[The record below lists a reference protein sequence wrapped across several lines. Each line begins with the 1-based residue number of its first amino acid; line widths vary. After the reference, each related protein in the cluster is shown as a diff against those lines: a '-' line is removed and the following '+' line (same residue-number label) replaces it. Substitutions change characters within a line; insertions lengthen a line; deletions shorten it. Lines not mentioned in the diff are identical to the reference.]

1 MPESRAPGEPPGE
14 TRPQSVLFMC
24 GQNVIRSPV
33 AEALARHYFGRSL
46 YVASAGV
53 RPGDPDPFAAAAL
66 EEVGLSLG
74 KHKPHTLEELEDL
87 NFDLIVTLAPEAHH
101 AALELTRRLPVE
113 VEYWPTMDPTIAAA
127 GSREQTLDAYR
138 AMRDALSTRIRDRF
152 RFAAKAR
159 V

>member
-1 MPESRAPGEPPGE
+1 MSGGPEPG
-14 TRPQSVLFMC
+14 RPQSVLFMC
-24 GQNVIRSPV
+24 GQNVIRSPM

-53 RPGDPDPFAAAAL
+53 RPGDNDPFAEAAL
-66 EEVGLSLG
+66 DEIGLTLG
-74 KHKPHTLEELEDL
+74 KHRPHTLEDLEDT

-113 VEYWPTMDPTIAAA
+113 VEYWPTMDPTLAAG

-138 AMRDALSTRIRDRF
+138 AMRDSLINRIKDRF
-152 RFAAKAR
+152 RYAAKAR

>member
-1 MPESRAPGEPPGE
+1 MAEGGGPGRL
-14 TRPQSVLFMC
+14 RPHSVLFMC

-53 RPGDPDPFAAAAL
+53 RPGDNDPFVAAAL
-66 EEVGLSLG
+66 DEIGLSLG
-74 KHKPHTLEELEDL
+74 KHRPHTLDDLEDL
-87 NFDLIVTLAPEAHH
+87 NFDLIVTLSPEAHH
-101 AALELTRRLPVE
+101 AALDLTGRFPVE
-113 VEYWPTMDPTIAAA
+113 VEYWPTMDPTVAAG
-127 GSREQTLDAYR
+127 GSREQTMNAYR
-138 AMRDALSTRIRDRF
+138 AMRDSLDDRIRDRF

>member
-1 MPESRAPGEPPGE
+1 MDEGGDQGK
-14 TRPQSVLFMC
+14 RPQSVLFMC

-53 RPGDPDPFAAAAL
+53 RPGDPDPFVEAAL
-66 EEVGLSLG
+66 EEVGLTLG
-74 KHKPHTLEELEDL
+74 KHKPHTLEDLEDL
-87 NFDLIVTLAPEAHH
+87 NFDLIVSLAPEAHH

-113 VEYWPTMDPTIAAA
+113 VEYWPTLDPTIAAG
-127 GSREQTLDAYR
+127 GSREQVLGAYR
-138 AMRDALSTRIRDRF
+138 AMRDSLTNRIRDRF
-152 RFAAKAR
+152 RPPRKAR

>member
-1 MPESRAPGEPPGE
+1 MAEGGAPGPS
-14 TRPQSVLFMC
+14 RPQSVLFMC

-53 RPGDPDPFAAAAL
+53 RPGENDPFVAAVL
-66 EEVGLSLG
+66 DEIGLSLG
-74 KHKPHTLEELEDL
+74 KHRPHTIDDLEDL

-101 AALELTRRLPVE
+101 AALDLTARYPVE
-113 VEYWPTMDPTIAAA
+113 VEYWPVMDPTMFEG
-127 GSREQTLDAYR
+127 GSREQTMDAYR
-138 AMRDALSTRIRDRF
+138 AMRDTLDDRIRDRF
-152 RFAAKAR
+152 RFASKAR

>member
-1 MPESRAPGEPPGE
+1 MADAGPPGPS
-14 TRPQSVLFMC
+14 RPQSVLFMC
-24 GQNVIRSPV
+24 GQNVIRSV
-33 AEALARHYFGRSL
+33 MAEVLARHYFGRSL

-53 RPGDPDPFAAAAL
+53 RPGDNDPFVASAL
-66 EEVGLSLG
+66 DEIGLTIG
-74 KHKPHTLEELEDL
+74 KHRPHSLDDLEDL

-101 AALELTRRLPVE
+101 AALDLTARYPVE
-113 VEYWPTMDPTIAAA
+113 VEYWPTVDPTMFAG

-138 AMRDALSTRIRDRF
+138 NVRDTLDDRIRDRF

>member
-1 MPESRAPGEPPGE
+1 MAEGGAPGPS
-14 TRPQSVLFMC
+14 RPQSVLFMC

-53 RPGDPDPFAAAAL
+53 RPGENDPFVAAVL
-66 EEVGLSLG
+66 DEIGLSLG
-74 KHKPHTLEELEDL
+74 KHRPHTIDDLEDL

-101 AALELTRRLPVE
+101 AALDLTARYPVE
-113 VEYWPTMDPTIAAA
+113 VEYWPVMDPTMFEG
-127 GSREQTLDAYR
+127 GSREQTMDAYR
-138 AMRDALSTRIRDRF
+138 AMRDTLDDRIRDRF

>member
-1 MPESRAPGEPPGE
+1 MATDGPGES
-14 TRPQSVLFMC
+14 RPQSVLFMC
-24 GQNVIRSPV
+24 GQNAIRSPI

-53 RPGDPDPFAAAAL
+53 RPGEPDPFAAAVL
-66 EEVGLSLG
+66 DEIGLSMG
-74 KHKPHTLEELEDL
+74 KHRPHSLDDLEDL

-101 AALELTRRLPVE
+101 AALDLTARYPVE
-113 VEYWPTMDPTIAAA
+113 VEYWPTLDPTVAQG
-127 GSREQTLDAYR
+127 GSREQVLDAYR
-138 AMRDALSTRIRDRF
+138 DVRDRLDTRIRDRF

>member
-1 MPESRAPGEPPGE
+1 MADGDPGAS
-14 TRPQSVLFMC
+14 RPQSVLFMC
-24 GQNVIRSPV
+24 GQNVIRSVV

-53 RPGDPDPFAAAAL
+53 RPGENDPFVAAAL
-66 EEVGLSLG
+66 DEIGLSVG
-74 KHKPHTLEELEDL
+74 KHRPHTLDDLEDL

-101 AALELTRRLPVE
+101 AALDLTARYPVE
-113 VEYWPTMDPTIAAA
+113 VEYWPTLDPTLFAG
-127 GSREQTLDAYR
+127 GSREQTLNAYR
-138 AMRDALSTRIRDRF
+138 DMRDKLDQRIRDRF